1 MLLAF
6 VCAVGCFAA
15 SSLAVAQTSGTW
27 TSASG
32 GTWNNTGNWSGGFV
46 ASGTGALADFSTLNI
61 TGTQTVALD
70 TAYTLGSLSFGDT
83 TTSSTGSWLISNG
96 GTIANTLTLNAG
108 SGTTPK
114 ITVSSMGGG
123 NATISARVLGTS
135 GFILNDTNTPNPGTL
150 VLSGSN
156 GFAGNVTVNSG
167 TLAFQNTGTTGFAY
181 NGWSSGTLQLNA
193 AGLSISTGAGT
204 SFARAI
210 VLGAGTSTIVNQG
223 TALNE
228 ITGVISGA
236 GALYLGSSSA
246 GIGLASTYTY
256 SGGAVVGPGA
266 NLVLRGGG
274 AGTPNNPTSG
284 VFGTG
289 TVTLAGGQMRPYS
302 TSSGTIH
309 NVVNVTGDITF
320 GNGGGASVNTIWTGS
335 MTLVGGTRTFT
346 SDQILVTFNGSIGD
360 GGLGYGLT
368 KTGTGTLIFG
378 ASNAYAGATT
388 LNGGTLRLDNQN
400 ALRNSTLAM
409 SGTGSLLFSSTV
421 AANAFTFGGLA
432 SSSPAAALTLSNTAG
447 TAITLTIGGNNAST
461 SYAGSLAGGGSVV
474 KVGTGILSLSGSNSY
489 AGTMTVNGGVLSVSS
504 SNALPGWGTPGRV
517 SVGADGTLAI
527 GNDMTLQQA
536 IDAGYLAATS
546 GIGFDTTAGNRTVS
560 DAIAGSRLFVKTGA
574 NTLTLTG
581 ENTYT
586 ASTTVSGGTLQVGD
600 GGTTGSI
607 VDNVTLSNSAGIAFN
622 RSDSLTFSA
631 SVTGTG
637 SFTKL
642 GAGTLTLSG
651 SNGYTGATTVAGGV
665 LALGSANALPAA
677 GNITFTGGTLR
688 YSAANTTDFAARIV
702 SSTAAIGI
710 DTAGQNVTFAG
721 NLIAGNSGGL
731 TKTGNGTLTLSGSN
745 TFTGAITVLGGTL
758 GLNADKAV
766 PTSATAIVLDG
777 GALLRVSTLT
787 PTMLNSISIG
797 SSGGEIRNAAGA
809 QWTVSGS
816 VAGGAGTGSLVLNSS
831 SGEIIFG
838 SASSTYTGGTRIL
851 AGSGIAVQAD
861 AAFGSGTISFEGG
874 SLRTTSSGARVIGN
888 PVAFTGDATFT
899 TSQRDLTFN
908 GPATILG
915 ATRTLT
921 VSATTSLATYN
932 GSIGDDGNAL
942 GFTKAG
948 VGTLALGGSNTYS
961 GTTTLNAGTLRLNN
975 ADALAGGGDVSF
987 TGGTLQYTGS
997 NTVDYASR
1005 FRSST
1010 SSIRIDTNGQTVTW
1024 NGSVDATNGGGL
1036 TKSGSGTLVLAGAN
1050 TYTGTTTVSGGT
1062 LQIGGGGTSGS
1073 IAGTVALSSTA
1084 ALIFNRSDSLTYSGA
1099 ISGTGS
1105 LTKSGLGTLTLAG
1118 ASTLAN
1124 GSAITIN
1131 GGALVLSGPATLNTA
1146 GSFAYTIDSGTLAMA
1161 TTAASTGFKIGSVAI
1176 GPGGAT
1182 IRSDVRSDITAV
1194 ISGTSPTAS
1203 LTYGTT
1209 SGTVSNVFMIIGG
1222 TNTYAGGTKLES
1234 GISLYVDN
1242 DNAFGTGTLQL
1253 AGWAIQSRLGPPR
1266 SLANAVTISANT
1278 QFNATA
1284 SNPNLTFTGTTLL
1297 AGGTRTLQVDN
1308 VLTSGSSVGQ
1318 PGVIF
1323 SNAIGDGGNAY
1334 GITKTGAGVLAL
1346 GGANTYTGLTTLS
1359 AGTIQLQHQAALQNS
1374 TLALSGTGG
1383 VVFDAVVAGNA
1394 FALGGLSA
1402 ASASAGLSLQNSAAN
1417 AIALTVG
1424 GNNASTA
1431 YAGLLTGAGSLVK
1444 TGSGTLSLG
1453 GANTY
1458 AGTTTVAAGS
1468 LLVNGNQS
1476 AAAGAFLVDALATLG
1491 GSGTIGGA
1499 VTVNGFLSP
1508 GNSPGVLTVA
1518 SLDLGGSS
1526 TSLFEIDGLVRGTQ
1540 YDGVTLTGGSGP
1552 TYGGVLSLVFGNGS
1566 AFGDNTTFDLFQFTG
1581 SPSGSF
1587 SSVTSSGFYAG
1598 SWTNNN
1604 DGTFKL
1610 EQGGQTLTFSQASG
1624 DIVVVPEPAALA
1636 LAGIGAGLAGWNL
1649 IRRRRRAA

>member
-1 MLLAF
+1 MTIPLIRCSGLRAARMLLAF

-32 GTWNNTGNWSGGFV
+32 GTWSNTGNWSGGFV

-114 ITVSSMGGG
+114 ITVSGMGSG

-135 GFILNDTNTPNPGTL
+135 GFILNDTNTVNPGTL

-156 GFAGNVTVNSG
+156 GFTGNVTVNSG
-167 TLAFQNTGTTGFAY
+167 TLAFQNTGTNGFAY

-193 AGLSISTGAGT
+193 AGLSISTGALT

-289 TVTLAGGQMRPYS
+289 TVTLAGGQMRQYS
-302 TSSGTIH
+302 NTTGTIN

-320 GNGGGASVNTIWTGS
+320 GNGGSTAGSTIFTGS
-335 MTLVGGTRTFT
+335 ITLVGGTRTFT
-346 SDQILVTFNGSIGD
+346 GNNTDGSTVVFNGSIGD
-360 GGLGYGLT
+360 GGNGFGLT
-368 KTGTGTLIFG
+368 KSGAGPLILG
-378 ASNAYAGATT
+378 GSNTYLGATT
-388 LNGGTLRLDNQN
+388 LNSGTLRLDNQN
-400 ALRNSTLAM
+400 ALRNSTLSM
-409 SGTGSLLFSSTV
+409 SGTGSLRFSSTV

-787 PTMLNSISIG
+787 PTMSNSISIG

-874 SLRTTSSGARVIGN
+874 SLRTTSIGARVIGN

-908 GPATILG
+908 GA
-915 ATRTLT
+915 
-921 VSATTSLATYN
+921 
-932 GSIGDDGNAL
+932 
-942 GFTKAG
+942 
-948 VGTLALGGSNTYS
+948 
-961 GTTTLNAGTLRLNN
+961 
-975 ADALAGGGDVSF
+975 
-987 TGGTLQYTGS
+987 
-997 NTVDYASR
+997 
-1005 FRSST
+1005 
-1010 SSIRIDTNGQTVTW
+1010 
-1024 NGSVDATNGGGL
+1024 
-1036 TKSGSGTLVLAGAN
+1036 
-1050 TYTGTTTVSGGT
+1050 
-1062 LQIGGGGTSGS
+1062 
-1073 IAGTVALSSTA
+1073 
-1084 ALIFNRSDSLTYSGA
+1084 A
-1099 ISGTGS
+1099 IS
-1105 LTKSGLGTLTLAG
+1105 
-1118 ASTLAN
+1118 
-1124 GSAITIN
+1124 
-1131 GGALVLSGPATLNTA
+1131 
-1146 GSFAYTIDSGTLAMA
+1146 
-1161 TTAASTGFKIGSVAI
+1161 
-1176 GPGGAT
+1176 
-1182 IRSDVRSDITAV
+1182 
-1194 ISGTSPTAS
+1194 
-1203 LTYGTT
+1203 
-1209 SGTVSNVFMIIGG
+1209 
-1222 TNTYAGGTKLES
+1222 
-1234 GISLYVDN
+1234 
-1242 DNAFGTGTLQL
+1242 
-1253 AGWAIQSRLGPPR
+1253 PP
-1266 SLANAVTISANT
+1266 
-1278 QFNATA
+1278 
-1284 SNPNLTFTGTTLL
+1284 NP
-1297 AGGTRTLQVDN
+1297 
-1308 VLTSGSSVGQ
+1308 
-1318 PGVIF
+1318 P
-1323 SNAIGDGGNAY
+1323 
-1334 GITKTGAGVLAL
+1334 
-1346 GGANTYTGLTTLS
+1346 GLTTV
-1359 AGTIQLQHQAALQNS
+1359 
-1374 TLALSGTGG
+1374 TL
-1383 VVFDAVVAGNA
+1383 
-1394 FALGGLSA
+1394 
-1402 ASASAGLSLQNSAAN
+1402 
-1417 AIALTVG
+1417 
-1424 GNNASTA
+1424 TA
-1431 YAGLLTGAGSLVK
+1431 P
-1444 TGSGTLSLG
+1444 
-1453 GANTY
+1453 
-1458 AGTTTVAAGS
+1458 
-1468 LLVNGNQS
+1468 
-1476 AAAGAFLVDALATLG
+1476 AAAGTYNMTYVVMCDG
-1491 GSGTIGGA
+1491 
-1499 VTVNGFLSP
+1499 
-1508 GNSPGVLTVA
+1508 VA
-1518 SLDLGGSS
+1518 S
-1526 TSLFEIDGLVRGTQ
+1526 
-1540 YDGVTLTGGSGP
+1540 
-1552 TYGGVLSLVFGNGS
+1552 
-1566 AFGDNTTFDLFQFTG
+1566 
-1581 SPSGSF
+1581 
-1587 SSVTSSGFYAG
+1587 
-1598 SWTNNN
+1598 
-1604 DGTFKL
+1604 
-1610 EQGGQTLTFSQASG
+1610 
-1624 DIVVVPEPAALA
+1624 PAAS
-1636 LAGIGAGLAGWNL
+1636 NL
-1649 IRRRRRAA
+1649 PIIVN